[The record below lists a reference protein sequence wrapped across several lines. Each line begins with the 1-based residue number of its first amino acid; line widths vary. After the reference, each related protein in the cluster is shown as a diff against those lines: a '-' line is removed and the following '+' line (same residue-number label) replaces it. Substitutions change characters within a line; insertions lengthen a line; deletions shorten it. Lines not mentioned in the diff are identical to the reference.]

1 MRHYVLAVAAR
12 PGHIEDAQPVVEA
25 GVQALPLRVKGDA
38 AGGRHL
44 IGCVVH
50 AVGRPQLPAQ
60 RIPQVDGVPLHGSL
74 ACYHALDGE
83 NAEELLNCRCH
94 LKSMDDHCGPR

>member
-12 PGHIEDAQPVVEA
+12 PGHIKDAQPVVEA

-44 IGCVVH
+44 VGCVVH

-60 RIPQVDGVPLHGSL
+60 RIPQVDGVPLHGDS
-74 ACYHALDGE
+74 ACCGALDSSKWD
-83 NAEELLNCRCH
+83 ELSSCRCH
-94 LKSMDDHCGPR
+94 LES